1 MNIFRSMMSVNFKV
15 NKQGET
21 TFFHPVFFGGAWC
34 PRKGYRIT
42 SDEDVATLKRFLTIS
57 YGILIFVFVPIVVVV
72 VSVLELH
79 DGNLLLALLLGC
91 AVFGLV
97 YVLIVDRLLIRRV
110 VRNYEPTEER
120 LRFSDL
126 QQLQAESRSWFGLI
140 SSALFFLLFSL
151 AGLFGVLS
159 GLLAVEAGVL
169 VVLIL
174 SFLGAQAAYQIV
186 LKRQRNTGPDRC

>member
-1 MNIFRSMMSVNFKV
+1 MSILRSMMSVNFIV

-21 TFFHPVFFGGAWC
+21 TFFHPVLFGGAWC

-42 SDEDVATLKRFLTIS
+42 SDEDVATLKRCLTMS
-57 YGILIFVFVPIVVVV
+57 YGILVFVLVPIVVVV
-72 VSVLELH
+72 VSVLELL

-97 YVLIVDRLLIRRV
+97 YELMVDRLFIRSV

-120 LRFSDL
+120 LRFSDF

-140 SSALFFLLFSL
+140 SSALFSLFFSL
-151 AGLFGVLS
+151 AGLFGVMS

-174 SFLGAQAAYQIV
+174 SSFGAQAAYQIV
-186 LKRQRNTGPDRC
+186 LKRQGNTGPDRC

>member
-21 TFFHPVFFGGAWC
+21 TFFYPVFFGGAWC

-79 DGNLLLALLLGC
+79 DGNLFLALLLGC

-140 SSALFFLLFSL
+140 SSALFSLLFSL

-159 GLLAVEAGVL
+159 GRLGVEAGVL

-174 SFLGAQAAYQIV
+174 SFFGAQAAYQIV

>member
-79 DGNLLLALLLGC
+79 DGNLLLVLLLGC

-110 VRNYEPTEER
+110 VRNYEPTEKR

-140 SSALFFLLFSL
+140 SSALFSLLFSL

-174 SFLGAQAAYQIV
+174 SFFGAQAAYQIV